1 MRCYASEQ
9 IFFVLY
15 VLDNILNG
23 GGLSVCVCV
32 CAQNVNN
39 CIQFLAN
46 EHIFALPQGIN

>member
-9 IFFVLY
+9 ILSVLY

-32 CAQNVNN
+32 QNVNN